1 MRDRRSLLHLP
12 LNILRT
18 TLLLGTGGIAIVLI
32 LSLMNIGQFSLRWL
46 QGIDDWFKVEEQE
59 PEVESPTLIVQK
71 IRGVSELTTT
81 VFAMETVVP
90 ASQTN
95 QIGNLV
101 IGESRLL
108 YVAYGEVRAGID
120 LSQLSAEAIQNEG
133 DRLVVTL
140 PEPEILD
147 KKIDVE
153 RSRIYDYDR
162 GFLNL
167 GPDKIPELLEFAQRE
182 TLNNIVLN
190 ACENGI
196 LRQANDQAEVALSRL
211 LGDTGFGSV
220 EIQTTKPAMCN
231 GDSSET

>member
-1 MRDRRSLLHLP
+1 MRDRRSLLHMP
-12 LNILRT
+12 FNILRT
-18 TLLLGTGGIAIVLI
+18 TLLLGTGGIVILLVLAFF
-32 LSLMNIGQFSLRWL
+32 NVGQIGWRWL
-46 QGIDDWFKVEEQE
+46 GGMADNFKLENKE
-59 PEVESPTLIVQK
+59 PELASPTMIMQQ

-90 ASQTN
+90 ATQTREF
-95 QIGNLV
+95 GNFV
-101 IGESRLL
+101 VGESQLL

-120 LSQLSAEAIQNEG
+120 LSALSEDAVQTDG

-140 PEPEILD
+140 PEPKILD
-147 KKIDVE
+147 QKIDVE

-182 TLNNIVLN
+182 TLDILVLN
-190 ACENGI
+190 ACDQGI
-196 LRQANDQAEVALSRL
+196 LGKANTQAEVALSGL
-211 LGDTGFGSV
+211 LGGTGFETV

-231 GDSSET
+231 ASEGI